1 MCNSFTKGN
10 NDFLIICNSLTK
22 EIFLKLLHILNIFRT
37 KVTFHSSIDIVEW
50 KFVKLY
56 SNLLVFMTN
65 DTSQDFDETYLL

>member
-1 MCNSFTKGN
+1 MCNSLTKGN
-10 NDFLIICNSLTK
+10 NDFLIICNSFTK
-22 EIFLKLLHILNIFRT
+22 EIFLKLLHILNIFRA
-37 KVTFHSSIDIVEW
+37 KVTFQSSIDIVEW